1 MAKPEIKRVHIVR
14 KKTAKGDVKEYHY
27 AFRGGPRFWDSSMG
41 AATGPAYHKAYAR
54 ILEKHRQAHF
64 GHAPNSVSAAV
75 TTYRESMAFSKLKP
89 RTQSDY
95 LRYLEAFD
103 TEFGKDPI
111 EMFEE
116 SESLAEIEDWK
127 NAAFGHSPRLYDYA
141 TTVVTRLLNWGHKTG
156 RLRFHHHHNVERH
169 YKVDRSGVI
178 WQPAEIRALL
188 DVATERERRIILTC
202 SEGGLAP
209 QDACALTRAE
219 VRDTPGG
226 RRLYFPR
233 LKTRNITSFP
243 VTPAL
248 AEVIDT
254 TPPDQERL
262 LVALRG
268 GPLKPTRAS
277 QIVKDVLHRANAA
290 AAADPS
296 RTAVPTNLRLYDM
309 RGTAATS
316 LLRAGCSL
324 NEIATCMGWSMRTA
338 SAMIERYARVVPE
351 VSDEVLGKLM
361 RAQTQRSGD
370 IDK

>member
-1 MAKPEIKRVHIVR
+1 MPKPEIKGVHIVR
-14 KKTAKGDVKEYHY
+14 KTTAKGVKEYHY
-27 AFRGGPRFWDSSMG
+27 AFRGGPRFWDTSMG
-41 AATGPAYHKAYAR
+41 PATGPTYHKAYAR

-75 TTYRESMAFSKLKP
+75 NAYRESIAFSKLKP

-95 LRYLEAFD
+95 YRYLDSFD
-103 TEFGKDPI
+103 HEFGKDPI

-116 SESLAEIEDWK
+116 IESLAELEEWK
-127 NAAFGHSPRLYDYA
+127 NAAYGHSRRMYDYA
-141 TTVVTRLLNWGHKTG
+141 TTVVTRLLNWAQKTG

-169 YKVDRSGVI
+169 YKVDRSGYV
-178 WQPAEIRALL
+178 WHPAEIQALL

-219 VRDTPGG
+219 VRKTPEG
-226 RRLYFPR
+226 RRLYFR
-233 LKTRNITSFP
+233 RKKTDNITSFP

-254 TPPDQERL
+254 TPPDQETF

-268 GPLKPTRAS
+268 GPLTPLRAS
-277 QIVKDVLHRANAA
+277 QILKDVVRRANAA
-290 AAADPS
+290 AAQDAS
-296 RTAVPTNLRLYDM
+296 KTAVPTHLRLYDM

-324 NEIATCMGWSMRTA
+324 NEIAVCMGWSMRTA

-361 RAQTQRSGD
+361 RAETEQGRRDVQE
-370 IDK
+370 